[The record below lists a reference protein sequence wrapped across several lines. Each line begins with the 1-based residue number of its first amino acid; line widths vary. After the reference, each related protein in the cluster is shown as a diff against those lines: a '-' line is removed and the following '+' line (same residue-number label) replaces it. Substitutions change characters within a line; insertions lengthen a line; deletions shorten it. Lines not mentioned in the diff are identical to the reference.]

1 MTDTKGT
8 ARSLSLTFE
17 EQVINGGSSQSVN
30 VNSDLP
36 LTVLDALIDATDIDT
51 ADSVLHGP
59 TGETWLVAYVEGA
72 RLAWCGWPEGDA
84 NLADCTLTKKATPE
98 QREKLLLEMGYLSSD
113 TSDRRRRYARQR
125 LGFNDCPANRV

>member
-1 MTDTKGT
+1 M
-8 ARSLSLTFE
+8 SLTFE

-59 TGETWLVAYVEGA
+59 TGETWLVAYVEGD
-72 RLAWCGWPEGDA
+72 RLAWCGWPEGEA

-98 QREKLLLEMGYLSSD
+98 QRNKLLSEMAGC
-113 TSDRRRRYARQR
+113 TNDRRGRYARQR